1 MTDAN
6 PLEISAPQVF
16 AAVVRREMTLAFRHR
31 GELLNP
37 LLFFVI
43 VITLFPLG
51 IGPELNILQRIAPG
65 IIWVAALLATLL
77 SLDSVFRSDYEDGSL
92 EQMVLSPQPLTL
104 IVMAKL
110 FAHWLLTGLPLLIV
124 APLLGGMLAMPL
136 DVIPTLI
143 ATLAL
148 GTPILTLVGAIGVA
162 LTVGLK
168 RGSALLSLLV
178 LPLYIPLLIF
188 AASAVDTMASGLP
201 ITGHLLLMGALL
213 VFTLTFAPFAI
224 SAALK
229 ISTN

>member
-1 MTDAN
+1 MTESSGQDLNTAQ
-6 PLEISAPQVF
+6 IF
-16 AAVVRREMTLAFRHR
+16 TAVVQRELTLAFRHR

-65 IIWVAALLATLL
+65 IIWVAALLSTLL

-110 FAHWLLTGLPLLIV
+110 FAHWALTGLPLLIV
-124 APLLGGMLAMPL
+124 APLLGGMLAMPV
-136 DVIPTLI
+136 DTIPTLV

-213 VFTLTFAPFAI
+213 VFTVTFSPFAI
-224 SAALK
+224 SAALR

>member
-188 AASAVDTMASGLP
+188 AASAVDTMTSGLP

>member
-1 MTDAN
+1 MSDTSTR
-6 PLEISAPQVF
+6 EISTPEVF
-16 AAVVRREMTLAFRHR
+16 AAVVRRELTLAFRHR

-92 EQMVLSPQPLTL
+92 EQMVLSSQSLTL

-110 FAHWLLTGLPLLIV
+110 LAHWLLTGLPLLII

-136 DVIPTLI
+136 HVIPTLI

-162 LTVGLK
+162 LTVDLK

-213 VFTLTFAPFAI
+213 VFTITFAPFAI
-224 SAALK
+224 SAALR

>member
-1 MTDAN
+1 MTEPESQEIN
-6 PLEISAPQVF
+6 PIGVMF
-16 AAVVRREMTLAFRHR
+16 AIVQRELTLAVRHR
-31 GELLNP
+31 GELINP

-51 IGPELNILQRIAPG
+51 IGPELNTLQRIAPG

-92 EQMVLSPQPLTL
+92 EQMVLSPMPLTL
-104 IVMAKL
+104 IVMGKL
-110 FAHWLLTGLPLLIV
+110 FAHWLLTGLPLLLM
-124 APLLGGMLAMPL
+124 APLLGMMLALPL
-136 DVIPTLI
+136 ESLPTLV

-148 GTPILTLVGAIGVA
+148 GTPILTLIGAIGVA

-188 AASAVDTMASGLP
+188 AASAVDTMAAGLP
-201 ITGHLLLMGALL
+201 ITGHLFLMAALL
-213 VFTLTFAPFAI
+213 VFSMTFAPFAI
-224 SAALK
+224 SAALR
-229 ISTN
+229 ISTH